1 MKSCQQGKKPL
12 DNKDYWPHIPH
23 VAYKN
28 VIKLSVRGNIG
39 SAESGRTLHKSKFNC
54 SPVIPEYVPEP
65 SLLWIEMECVCVWLA
80 WLLPIHLW
88 VSVDISFSSVQLWVR
103 IRREG
108 SSDLQLS
115 FIFGSSTTTTVV
127 GSLVVAAALHP
138 TVPLKPVVVSPLS
151 STLFFQDIISG
162 TQWLWNFMST
172 FLDFGKNWVKMQL
185 NRG

>member
-12 DNKDYWPHIPH
+12 DNKDYWPPPH

-54 SPVIPEYVPEP
+54 SPVISEYVPEP

-115 FIFGSSTTTTVV
+115 FIFGISSSHRSCGCTRFTQNQWWFHLYLYQPVLSIPDTLLRLTALKNVKSTALV
-127 GSLVVAAALHP
+127 SLLML
-138 TVPLKPVVVSPLS
+138 LK
-151 STLFFQDIISG
+151 
-162 TQWLWNFMST
+162 
-172 FLDFGKNWVKMQL
+172 
-185 NRG
+185 

>member
-54 SPVIPEYVPEP
+54 SPVISEYVPEP

-138 TVPLKPVVVSPLS
+138 TVPPKPVVVSPLS
-151 STLFFQDIISG
+151 STLFFLRHYFWH
-162 TQWLWNFMST
+162 TMALELYVNFFRFWKKLGQNAT
-172 FLDFGKNWVKMQL
+172 K
-185 NRG
+185 